1 MPANVPEP
9 AEVITRMTSRRPRFW
24 PPGADATGQAP
35 ETRRPPAQET
45 GDDGDRRVPLVLVDG
60 RMARRRRTGIAT
72 YISELRHVMET
83 KPASDLRIEWVF
95 GPPALPRLGRLTR
108 WGNLFLDVL
117 WLHVMLPLTAWRR
130 RAALIHAPVNWGPW
144 WSRRPT
150 VVTIHDL
157 SWERVPEA
165 FPENFRR
172 YARTFARRSVK
183 QAARVIA
190 VSESTSHD
198 LQELYGVPPER
209 IRVVPNG
216 VHPDTR
222 PPGPREPIII
232 SVGIREPRKRIGALV
247 EGHALYMARA
257 PQDPP
262 PCRLVVVGGAGG
274 DEDRVRAAAG
284 PGCEIRGFVR
294 REELLDLYRRATL
307 LAYPSSYE
315 GFGLPV
321 VEAMAHGCPVLCAR
335 NSSLVEIGG
344 RSAIFLDDVTPEG
357 IAAAL
362 EEALA
367 DREALAARGEAGR
380 EEAARYSWPASATA
394 TRDVYRQALRR

>member
-1 MPANVPEP
+1 MS
-9 AEVITRMTSRRPRFW
+9 SRRPRLRS
-24 PPGADATGQAP
+24 PRVGTS
-35 ETRRPPAQET
+35 
-45 GDDGDRRVPLVLVDG
+45 DGDRRTPPLVLVDG
-60 RMARRRRTGIAT
+60 RMARRRKTGIAT
-72 YISELRHVMET
+72 YVNELRHVMET
-83 KPASDLRIEWVF
+83 KPAEDLRVEWVF
-95 GPPALPRLGRLTR
+95 GPPGLPRLGRLTS
-108 WGNLFLDVL
+108 WGNLALDVL
-117 WLHVMLPLTAWRR
+117 WLHVMLPFTAWRR
-130 RAALIHAPVNWGPW
+130 GAALLHAPVNWGPW
-144 WSRRPT
+144 WSTCPT
-150 VVTIHDL
+150 VVTMHDL

-165 FPENFRR
+165 FPESFRS
-172 YARTFARRSVK
+172 YARRFARRSVK
-183 QAARVIA
+183 RAARVIA
-190 VSESTSHD
+190 VSESTSRD

-222 PPGPREPIII
+222 PPGSREALIL

-247 EGHALYMARA
+247 EGHALYLAAA
-257 PQDPP
+257 PPTP
-262 PCRLVVVGGAGG
+262 TPCRLVVVGGPGG
-274 DEDRVRAAAG
+274 DEERVRAAAG

-307 LAYPSSYE
+307 LAYPSAYE

-335 NSSLVEIGG
+335 NSSLIEIGG

-362 EEALA
+362 AQALA
-367 DREALAARGEAGR
+367 DREALAVRGEAGR
-380 EEAARYSWPASATA
+380 DEAARYSWSASATA

>member
-1 MPANVPEP
+1 
-9 AEVITRMTSRRPRFW
+9 MTSRRPRLRALRA
-24 PPGADATGQAP
+24 GRSAP
-35 ETRRPPAQET
+35 LKAGGRPAAAETSS
-45 GDDGDRRVPLVLVDG
+45 DSDDRRVPLVLVDG
-60 RMARRRRTGIAT
+60 RMARRRQTGIAT
-72 YISELRHVMET
+72 YVHELRHAMET
-83 KPASDLRIEWVF
+83 KPASDLRLEWVF
-95 GPPALPRLGRLTR
+95 GPPGLPRLGRLTS
-108 WGNLFLDVL
+108 WGNLVLDMA
-117 WLHVMLPLTAWRR
+117 WLHVGLPLVAWRR
-130 RAALIHAPVNWGPW
+130 RAALLHAPVNWSPW
-144 WSRRPT
+144 WSPCPT
-150 VVTIHDL
+150 VVTMHDL

-172 YARTFARRSVK
+172 YARIFARRSVK
-183 QAARVIA
+183 RAARVIA
-190 VSESTSHD
+190 VSESTSND
-198 LQELYGVPPER
+198 LQELYRVSPER
-209 IRVVPNG
+209 IQVVPNG

-222 PPGPREPIII
+222 PPGPREPIVL

-247 EGHALYMARA
+247 EGHALYLANA

-274 DEDRVRAAAG
+274 DEERVRAAAG

-294 REELLDLYRRATL
+294 SEELLDLYRRATL

-335 NSSLVEIGG
+335 NSSLIEIGG

-362 EEALA
+362 TEALA
-367 DREALAARGEAGR
+367 DRDALAARGEAGR
-380 EEAARYSWPASATA
+380 DEAARYSWPASATA
-394 TRDVYRQALRR
+394 TRDLYRQSLRR